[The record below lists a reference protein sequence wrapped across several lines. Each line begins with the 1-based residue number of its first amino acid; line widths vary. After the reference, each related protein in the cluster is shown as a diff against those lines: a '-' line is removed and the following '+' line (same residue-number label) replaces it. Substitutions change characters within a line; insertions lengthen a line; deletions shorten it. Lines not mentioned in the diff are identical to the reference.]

1 MSIRSL
7 GAAAVVVMLCAAAGQ
22 ATAADL
28 SGYEPPYRTGHAD
41 EDPRYSDM
49 YRHPAPPAP
58 RYAEPRRDYYPPP
71 QHQQYLPPMRPP
83 PAAYSP
89 PAAYWGERRPY
100 AERSYGRNCVPRHLV
115 MQDLERRGW
124 YDFQQ
129 PELRGEFAHVRAR
142 RGSGHVFD
150 LTIERCSGSV
160 LEARLVQR
168 YVAQAPDWR
177 YRDGYRQY

>member
-1 MSIRSL
+1 M
-7 GAAAVVVMLCAAAGQ
+7 GAAVVATLLCAAAGQ
-22 ATAADL
+22 AAAADL
-28 SGYEPPYRTGHAD
+28 SVYEPPYRTGQAD

-49 YRHPAPPAP
+49 YRHPAPPPPVP

-71 QHQQYLPPMRPP
+71 PHQQYLPPMQPP
-83 PAAYSP
+83 PAVYRD
-89 PAAYWGERRPY
+89 ERRPY

-129 PELRGEFAHVRAR
+129 PDMRGEFAHVRAR
-142 RGSGHVFD
+142 RGSGHLFD

-177 YRDGYRQY
+177 SREGYRRY